1 MEEKNISENSI
12 EINATVEQVWDALVN
27 PDKIKQYLFGTETSS
42 NWQAGSPITFKGEW
56 EGKSY
61 EDKGTILEIDRPR
74 LLKYSYWSSMSG
86 KEDKPENYVNVTYR
100 VQAGNGSS
108 ILTISQDGIKSE
120 PELEHM
126 DENWGHVLQAI
137 KKVVEQ

>member
-1 MEEKNISENSI
+1 MEQTKTSESSI
-12 EINATVEQVWDALVN
+12 EIKADTEQVWDALVN
-27 PDKIKQYLFGTETSS
+27 PEKIKHYLFGTQTSS
-42 NWQAGSPITFKGEW
+42 DWKVGSPITFRGEW

-61 EDKGTILEIDRPR
+61 EDKGTILAIEPPR

-100 VQAGNGSS
+100 VENGGGVC

-120 PELEHM
+120 SELEHM
-126 DENWGHVLQAI
+126 DQNWAHVLQSI
-137 KKVVEQ
+137 KQLVEQ